1 MKQKT
6 FYIILI
12 IGLLCICSLMS
23 FASDTTYITKD
34 SVLVLKTISLDIY
47 KEKVQN
53 PNSFDKLYI
62 YQRKDRYGAYR
73 EFVFYKKLKNQI
85 NYEYNRNRKKNS

>member
-12 IGLLCICSLMS
+12 TGLLCICTLMT
-23 FASDTTYITKD
+23 FASTDTTYITKD

-47 KEKVQN
+47 KERVQN

-62 YQRKDRYGAYR
+62 YQRKDRYGTYR
-73 EFVFYKKLKNQI
+73 EYVFYKKLKN
-85 NYEYNRNRKKNS
+85 